1 MKRNEDQRGKDPSKE
16 GSSRAK
22 AEPSASGAAG
32 ETESEAEREGATEGE
47 AEGEGTAEGEGAAED
62 EGEGAAEDE
71 GAAEGDEA
79 EEPAEDAAED
89 EPEEPSL
96 WAIIRDS
103 YLSFDRRTLGFTRIL
118 LGFLLITDLIRRT
131 WAWEDMFSTE
141 GVLPNHVN
149 LWRPQAHGA
158 FSFVNAFST
167 PGELWVLWAIIFAT
181 FLCVLV
187 GYKTRLA
194 QVLSMVFVTSMN
206 GRILLIENGG
216 YVVYNLLLMWT
227 CFLPMGDRF
236 SLDALLASLKE
247 RRESTEAE
255 LNDRAELVPPENTKP
270 FVSVVGIIIL
280 IQIAA
285 IYFFNVVHKT
295 GPAWK
300 NGTAVHYVLYVDRM
314 VTPLIGVVR
323 DYLPLW
329 FIIFLTKFVLAAEA
343 AIPVALLSPLGR
355 VWARRLA
362 IVLMNALHLGFG
374 TVFVL
379 GPFAWALCVFST
391 LLFGREDWEL
401 AIRTMRRPH
410 RARVVLYDPG
420 SGAAVLACRVFKRLD
435 HFELLT
441 FREEPGLPTSIAVTR
456 LGGAA
461 QLTRSLAFADM
472 ISAVPLGPIVA
483 WKLRLPGVRHAVDA
497 LLGSLEGGRLSRFFG
512 LRGSAPSRVTP
523 EPEERAVSYRS
534 SARVEVST
542 YIAPEPA
549 PLRLKGRRV
558 LAVLR
563 ELAVLAM
570 FAGAVNQAMVE
581 LWVVNRRI
589 KVPHPEPLRI
599 LSHKLRFLQGWFMF
613 SPNPVMDDGTIV
625 VDALTVDGRHI
636 DPFTGKEPNWDLSNA
651 KSLRHSQ
658 IWCDY
663 FNRMHLSQ
671 NSGFR
676 DAMKEYMYRLP
687 QRTGR
692 PEDAIVSGE
701 VYWVQDM
708 NPKWGEHVSFKYEK
722 VKLFSF
728 ENPKAKA
735 QAAAPPPGP
744 VPDGKE

>member
-1 MKRNEDQRGKDPSKE
+1 MKRKEDQRREEASEK
-16 GSSRAK
+16 GSSRSN
-22 AEPSASGAAG
+22 AEPPVATDEGKATREGAAADEG
-32 ETESEAEREGATEGE
+32 EAEREGAGADE
-47 AEGEGTAEGEGAAED
+47 AEGEGVGADEGAGADESAAEGEGAGEDESAD
-62 EGEGAAEDE
+62 EGEGEE
-71 GAAEGDEA
+71 GEEGEEA
-79 EEPAEDAAED
+79 GEDAAAE

-96 WAIIRDS
+96 WAIIRES

-118 LGFLLITDLIRRT
+118 MGFLLITDLIRRT

-167 PGELWVLWAIIFAT
+167 PGELWVLWGVILAT

-187 GYKTRLA
+187 GFKTRLA

-236 SLDALLASLKE
+236 SVDALLASLKE
-247 RRESTEAE
+247 RREVTEDE
-255 LNDRAELVPPENTKP
+255 LNDRSDLVPPEKTKA
-270 FVSVVGIIIL
+270 FVSVVGIVIL
-280 IQIAA
+280 LQISA

-314 VTPLIGVVR
+314 VTPLIGAVR

-329 FIIFLTKFVLAAEA
+329 FIWFLTKFVLAAEA

-355 VWARRLA
+355 VWAKRLA
-362 IVLMNALHLGFG
+362 IILMNALHLGFG

-391 LLFGREDWEL
+391 LMFSREDWEL
-401 AIRTMRRPH
+401 ATRTMRRPH
-410 RARVVLYDPG
+410 RARVVLYDPS
-420 SGAAVLACRVFKRLD
+420 SGAAVLACRVLKRMD
-435 HFELLT
+435 RFELLT
-441 FREEPGLPTSIAVTR
+441 FREEAGLQTGIAVER
-456 LGGAA
+456 LGGGER
-461 QLTRSLAFADM
+461 LTRSLALAD
-472 ISAVPLGPIVA
+472 IIAALPLGPIVA
-483 WKLRLPGVRHAVDA
+483 WTLRVPGVRHAKDA
-497 LLGSLEGGRLSRFFG
+497 GLAFFEGGRLSRFFG
-512 LRGSAPSRVTP
+512 LRPPATSF
-523 EPEERAVSYRS
+523 
-534 SARVEVST
+534 
-542 YIAPEPA
+542 IAPETA

-563 ELAVLAM
+563 EIAVLAM

-589 KVPHPEPLRI
+589 KVPQPEPLRV

-687 QRTGR
+687 DRTGR
-692 PEDAIVSGE
+692 AEDAIVSGE
-701 VYWVQDM
+701 VFWVQDM
-708 NPKWGEHVSFKYEK
+708 NPKWGERQSYKYEK

-735 QAAAPPPGP
+735 QAAAPAPGP